1 MDQPILKF
9 IFTQNYKNL
18 SLSQAVE
25 LKNLNIFI
33 GSNGS
38 GKSNFISTLKFLK
51 DCLTSIPDESRGI
64 TSFEEAISRFGNDR
78 ILDNSVDSPAVIKL
92 QYGFSEILQYSS
104 RIKSPIL
111 DIDLFVDRKKQKL
124 TIHQESLY
132 SGDDLPNPESSPFYY
147 YKFHDPKLQNIGKG
161 VISVYNQSEQKVG
174 THFEVLDNIPANILG
189 LNALSELLENSQNKL
204 ITTLT
209 TPAYKVRR
217 ELIAFISQWQFYNA
231 NNMDLHQIRNSEPKI
246 GVNDIYLSTSGNNLP
261 LVFENLTQKN
271 IDFED
276 SINNAMKSI
285 LPKTRRLRSI
295 RSGRLSLTLEWH
307 FEDIK
312 EPFYLT
318 EMSDG
323 TVRMLCWAT
332 ILYSPILPSLLVID
346 EPELGLHVSWMPIL
360 AEWIKQA
367 ARKTQIIITTH
378 SPDLLDH
385 FTDCLENVY
394 CFYSQDKTHFSMKT
408 LSHEILDQKLEE
420 GWQLGDLYRVGD
432 PTVGGW
438 PW

>member
-1 MDQPILKF
+1 MYQPILKF

-18 SLSQAVE
+18 SLSQSVE

-33 GSNGS
+33 GANGS

-51 DCLTSIPDESRGI
+51 DCLTNVSDESRGI
-64 TSFEEAISRFGNDR
+64 TSFEEAISKIGNDR
-78 ILDNSVDSPAVIKL
+78 ILDNSVASPAVIKF
-92 QYGFSEILQYSS
+92 QYGFSEQLQDTSQLKNS
-104 RIKSPIL
+104 VL
-111 DIDLFVDRKKQKL
+111 DLDLFVDRKKHKL

-132 SGDDLPNPESSPFYY
+132 SGDNLVNPDLSPFYY
-147 YKFHDPKLQNIGKG
+147 YKFNDPKLQRIGKG
-161 VISVYNQSEQKVG
+161 VISVYNQGEQKSG

-189 LNALSELLENSQNKL
+189 LNVLPELLENSQNKL
-204 ITTLT
+204 ITT
-209 TPAYKVRR
+209 PGYKIRR

-246 GVNDIYLSTSGNNLP
+246 GGNDIYLSTSGNNLP
-261 LVFENLTQKN
+261 LVFENLTQEN

-276 SINNAMKSI
+276 RINNAMKSI
-285 LPKTRRLRSI
+285 LPKTRRLRSL

-332 ILYSPILPSLLVID
+332 ILHSPILPSLLVID

-408 LSHEILDQKLEE
+408 LSHKILDQKLEE